1 MPKENQTNIS
11 FIDDLNYDISKLKF
25 LAESI
30 ACWDDNVGD
39 FTQDLRINLSCI
51 MQDTI
56 KSIEENAKQLK
67 HS

>member
-1 MPKENQTNIS
+1 MQKENQINIS

-30 ACWDDNVGD
+30 ACWDDNIGD